1 MELNTKYTVTET
13 GQVIKYNDPQFL
25 EGRQPKEVNFCGCSF
40 TVDTVNKRDLNRMQ
54 RQKQKLNRKV
64 RF

>member
-1 MELNTKYTVTET
+1 MKKRKSKDDFNFINSRLNQNK
-13 GQVIKYNDPQFL
+13 
-25 EGRQPKEVNFCGCSF
+25 KEVNFCVCSI

-64 RF
+64 

>member
-1 MELNTKYTVTET
+1 MKKRKSKDDFNFINKMLNQNKT
-13 GQVIKYNDPQFL
+13 D
-25 EGRQPKEVNFCGCSF
+25 VNFYGFHF

-64 RF
+64 

>member
-1 MELNTKYTVTET
+1 MKKRKSKDDFNFINKMLNQSK
-13 GQVIKYNDPQFL
+13 KD
-25 EGRQPKEVNFCGCSF
+25 VNFYGCSF

-64 RF
+64 

>member
-1 MELNTKYTVTET
+1 MKKRKSKDDFNFINKMLNQNK
-13 GQVIKYNDPQFL
+13 KD
-25 EGRQPKEVNFCGCSF
+25 VNFYGCSF

-64 RF
+64 